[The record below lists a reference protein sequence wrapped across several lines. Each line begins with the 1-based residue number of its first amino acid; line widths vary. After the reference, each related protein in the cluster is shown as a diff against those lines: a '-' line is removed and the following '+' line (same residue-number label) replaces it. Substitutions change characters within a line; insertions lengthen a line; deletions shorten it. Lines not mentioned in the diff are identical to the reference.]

1 MQAIE
6 YSMTVLNQV
15 VIMAILVAVGFFL
28 TKAGK
33 FSKKTAED
41 MTFVVFKIATPCTI
55 IKSFLEVS
63 FTTEFLGQ
71 IGMAVL
77 LATLSHLI
85 GWLYGFMFLKMKGQE
100 NANVY
105 RFGSLCSNAGFI
117 ALPLAQETLNA
128 ESVLLVSVYVIV
140 LNIFTW
146 TMGRAFFERGGK
158 VNVAKMLINPGT
170 IGVAGGLIALGIKAV
185 YMPGVVTSAVN
196 SLAALNS
203 PLAMMIT
210 GYYLVGTDIRA
221 ALHDLRLWL
230 TLAGRHILIPLAA
243 IVLFRYGF
251 GVGTE
256 LLCASI
262 IPVCAPCAIIIIMM
276 AASTGGDQRSAC
288 RLASVSTVCS
298 VFTMPLML
306 MLCMLL

>member
-63 FTTEFLGQ
+63 FTAEFLGQ

-77 LATLSHLI
+77 LAALSHVV
-85 GWLYGFMFLKMKGQE
+85 GWLYGFLFLKMKGQE

-117 ALPLAQETLNA
+117 ALPLAQETLSA
-128 ESVLLVSVYVIV
+128 ESVLLVSV
-140 LNIFTW
+140 
-146 TMGRAFFERGGK
+146 
-158 VNVAKMLINPGT
+158 
-170 IGVAGGLIALGIKAV
+170 
-185 YMPGVVTSAVN
+185 
-196 SLAALNS
+196 LAASAPSGSNVVQVAQLFDRD
-203 PLAMMIT
+203 AD
-210 GYYLVGTDIRA
+210 YA
-221 ALHDLRLWL
+221 ATINIL
-230 TLAGRHILIPLAA
+230 TCLFCAVTIPLMTWFYQW
-243 IVLFRYGF
+243 IV
-251 GVGTE
+251 
-256 LLCASI
+256 
-262 IPVCAPCAIIIIMM
+262 
-276 AASTGGDQRSAC
+276 
-288 RLASVSTVCS
+288 
-298 VFTMPLML
+298 
-306 MLCMLL
+306 